1 MTELFILLKKP
12 GENWILWAN
21 KRFTTEVEAIEYLK
35 ANIAYPVSDIEIRVV
50 QTVAT
55 YGMKFAIEK
64 KGGI

>member
-1 MTELFILLKKP
+1 MTELFIIIKKP
-12 GENWILWAN
+12 GENFILWGN
-21 KRFTTEVEAIEYLK
+21 KRFTTEAEAIEYLK
-35 ANIAYPVSDIEIRVV
+35 ANIAYPVSNLGIRIV